1 MDQLCAGQRLDRYE
15 LLAPLGRGGQ
25 GSVWRVRDPLL
36 PEAPRALKLVDIAL
50 AGPTQVE
57 RLRREARQLAALKH
71 ASIVPCHGLFEDLEH
86 GVLGLVVTFVAGQ
99 PLSDLQHDPRLTD
112 ALGLRVLQHLA
123 DALSYLHERGI
134 VHRDVKL
141 ENVIVDER
149 FFEDPQAPARA
160 RLIDFGIATPSEGQ
174 LKLTQLGH
182 IVGTAPYLAPELVDP
197 SFFAAPPDP
206 SRNSRAPRVDVFAFG
221 VLAWR
226 LLLGMHPTGLSEH
239 ARLDEF
245 LVAYRRLCKAPD
257 RWLCEAKGRRYEH
270 WLRGCLELNPER
282 RIAKGAALVNAM
294 HASVGSPVPVTLP
307 IEPSELERLS
317 LMDSSPGSDRQ
328 PIQTREIRYLD
339 LEPRLGVT
347 DEYVGTPSPL
357 PVVVLPQERVSVPV
371 SPAPLPS
378 EPLPSEPRATS
389 TSPLAVWI
397 GVAVGAG
404 LFLGLVVILVVVVM
418 ALQVVQ
424 F

>member
-1 MDQLCAGQRLDRYE
+1 MDQLCAGQRVDRYE

-36 PEAPRALKLVDIAL
+36 PEAPRALKLVDIARST
-50 AGPTQVE
+50 PTQVE

-86 GVLGLVVTFVAGQ
+86 GVLGVVVTFVAGRSLGE
-99 PLSDLQHDPRLTD
+99 LSGDARLTE
-112 ALGLRVLQHLA
+112 ALKLRVLEHLA
-123 DALSYLHERGI
+123 DALAYLHERGI
-134 VHRDVKL
+134 VHRDLKL

-149 FFEDPQAPARA
+149 FFEDPKAPEHV
-160 RLIDFGIATPSEGQ
+160 RLIDFGIATSGAAE

-197 SFFAAPPDP
+197 SFFGKAQDP
-206 SRNSRAPRVDVFAFG
+206 GRSSREPRVDVFAFG

-226 LLLGMHPTGLSEH
+226 LLFGMHPTAISEH

-245 LVAYRRLCKAPD
+245 LVAYRRMRNAPN

-270 WLRGCLELNPER
+270 WLQGCLELNPER
-282 RIAKGAALVNAM
+282 RIVKGAALVNAM
-294 HASVGSPVPVTLP
+294 QASVGSPVPWTLP
-307 IEPSELERLS
+307 IDPSELERLS
-317 LMDSSPGSDRQ
+317 LIDSSPGSDRQ

-339 LEPRLGVT
+339 IAPPLGAT

-357 PVVVLPQERVSVPV
+357 PAALPYERVS
-371 SPAPLPS
+371 APLPS
-378 EPLPSEPRATS
+378 APRATS
-389 TSPLAVWI
+389 SGPLAVAI
-397 GVAVGAG
+397 GVAVAAG
-404 LFLGLVVILVVVVM
+404 LVLGLVVILVVAVM
-418 ALQVVQ
+418 ALEVVQ